1 MMNYLSNQT
10 TTIPILLTR
19 KQFLTALSLIK
30 YQVCQTCSTTNAI
43 RRHHYIQLYVFEY
56 VGTH

>member
-1 MMNYLSNQT
+1 MMNYSSNQT
-10 TTIPILLTR
+10 TTISILLTRR

-30 YQVCQTCSTTNAI
+30 YQPLTPYADTTT
-43 RRHHYIQLYVFEY
+43 YVFEY